1 MADGQNEDV
10 EMMEEDGWEYYDDN
24 DVLTDFWQVRLL
36 TGQTFTITTFGF
48 PPGLHHERNGLCSSI
63 GQLDETLHEAV
74 REWLRVLHVPRVL
87 AGVGAAAAGPQAR
100 HHLGGPAH
108 RQGGGQSQGGAAA
121 GEDFFVSTI
130 YITLYSFLTFLQ
142 PLEQFI
148 CGTEDVASVWRQLS
162 ECDAPPAVCGHV
174 FRHGETCYN
183 CK

>member
-1 MADGQNEDV
+1 MSSPTSGRL
-10 EMMEEDGWEYYDDN
+10 EYYQDSRHTYYCIISFY
-24 DVLTDFWQVRLL
+24 L
-36 TGQTFTITTFGF
+36 
-48 PPGLHHERNGLCSSI
+48 GLYHKRNRLCSSI
-63 GQLDETLHEAV
+63 GQLDETFHEAV

-87 AGVGAAAAGPQAR
+87 AGVGAAAAGPEAR

-108 RQGGGQSQGGAAA
+108 RQGGGQGQGGAAA
-121 GEDFFVSTI
+121 GEDFFLSTI
-130 YITLYSFLTFLQ
+130 CIFYLFLTFLQ